1 MILNPFTGQEV
12 QEETIVM
19 KSILWPDVKELFYE
33 YFSGDKQKALKE
45 MKEAAGS
52 QGMRKES
59 FFSLGLVF
67 KEIYNSPDSIY
78 VSFKTEDEAVVFLN
92 NVYTLHLGIQK
103 IRQEAGGGIG

>member
-103 IRQEAGGGIG
+103 IGQEAGGGIG

>member
-33 YFSGDKQKALKE
+33 YFSGDKQKALEE
-45 MKEAAGS
+45 MKAAAGS

-59 FFSLGLVF
+59 FFLL
-67 KEIYNSPDSIY
+67 
-78 VSFKTEDEAVVFLN
+78 ALFLKK
-92 NVYTLHLGIQK
+92 YIILQIPFMFLLK
-103 IRQEAGGGIG
+103 LKMKLLCF

>member
-59 FFSLGLVF
+59 FFSLGLVL
-67 KEIYNSPDSIY
+67 KKYIILQILSI
-78 VSFKTEDEAVVFLN
+78 FLLKLKMKLL
-92 NVYTLHLGIQK
+92 YS
-103 IRQEAGGGIG
+103 